1 MLSLTFVPAMTAIW
15 RSKPVEEKEG
25 RFLSWL
31 KRRYEPGLERAMAR
45 TSLTI
50 GIGVG
55 AVLAAILAFTAL
67 GQEFLPQLAE
77 GDLTA
82 QILRVPG
89 TSVDQSPA
97 RQPRI
102 ERALEKLPRKPEAR
116 GEG

>member
-1 MLSLTFVPAMTAIW
+1 MALTVILALLCAFILSLTFVPAMTAIW
-15 RSKPVEEKEG
+15 LSKPVEEKEG

-67 GQEFLPQLAE
+67 GQEFLPQLDE

-82 QILRVPG
+82 QLLRVPIG
-89 TSVDQSPA
+89 NASC
-97 RQPRI
+97 R
-102 ERALEKLPRKPEAR
+102 ERV
-116 GEG
+116 GQYV

>member
-1 MLSLTFVPAMTAIW
+1 
-15 RSKPVEEKEG
+15 
-25 RFLSWL
+25 
-31 KRRYEPGLERAMAR
+31 MAR

-67 GQEFLPQLAE
+67 GQEFLPQLDE

-89 TSVDQSPA
+89 TSVDQSQA
-97 RQPRI
+97 MQSRI
-102 ERALEKLPRKPEAR
+102 EREIAKLPEVRSIGRASCRERVGQYVSLSVAAVTLKNKQTTKKE
-116 GEG
+116 